1 MNIRTILKPVKKH
14 LPLILS
20 IAGAVGTVATAILS
34 AHGTIKAIAE
44 IDSEEIEKKRT
55 LERDELIKA
64 AWKCYIPTAL
74 TAIATVACILG
85 SGAISRKQQAS
96 LIGAYTLLAGSYKK
110 YREKVREV
118 YGKEADAQI
127 LSAMSHVEHS
137 DQTVES
143 QIHTQSITGD
153 LTLDWGDDEDEVQHL
168 FYDTIGGR
176 YFTAS
181 KSKVYQAEIALNR
194 NLALGGCVSLNDFY
208 EFLGIETVTGGDDIV
223 WCVCDSCYFMEFN
236 HYRTRLTE
244 SPDGEHWDAYI
255 IDYEWIPESYDNY

>member
-1 MNIRTILKPVKKH
+1 MNIRTILRPIKRH

-74 TAIATVACILG
+74 TAIATAACILG
-85 SGAISRKQQAS
+85 SGAVSRKQQAS

-118 YGKEADAQI
+118 YGAEADAKI
-127 LSAMSHVEHS
+127 LSTMQHVEHTKS
-137 DQTVES
+137 DQTMFTPGAIGES
-143 QIHTQSITGD
+143 T
-153 LTLDWGDDEDEVQHL
+153 TLDWGDDDDEVQHL
-168 FYDTIGGR
+168 FYDTVGGR
-176 YFTAS
+176 YFTS
-181 KSKVYQAEIALNR
+181 TKSKVYQAEIALNH
-194 NLALGGCVSLNDFY
+194 NLCLGGWVSLNDFY
-208 EFLGIETVTGGDDIV
+208 EFLGLETVTGGDEIG
-223 WCVCDSCYFMEFN
+223 WCVCDSYYFMEFN

-255 IDYEWIPESYDNY
+255 IDYEWIPESYDSY

>member
-1 MNIRTILKPVKKH
+1 MNAKPFFHSLKRH

-20 IAGAVGTVATAILS
+20 IAGAAGTIATAILS

-44 IDSEEIEKKRT
+44 IDSEEIEKNRA

-64 AWKCYIPTAL
+64 TWKCYIPTAL
-74 TAIATVACILG
+74 TAIATAACILG

-96 LIGAYTLLAGSYKK
+96 LIGAYTLLASSYKK
-110 YREKVREV
+110 YRDKVKEV

-127 LSAMSHVEHS
+127 LSTMSHVEHS
-137 DQTVES
+137 KEDQHILTPNLG
-143 QIHTQSITGD
+143 GD

-181 KSKVYQAEIALNR
+181 KSRVYQAEIALNH

-208 EFLGIETVTGGDDIV
+208 EYLGIETVTGGDEVI
-223 WCVCDSCYFMEFN
+223 WCVCDSYYFMEFN
-236 HYRTRLTE
+236 HYRTHLTE
-244 SPDGEHWDAYI
+244 SPDGEHWDAYV
-255 IDYEWIPESYDNY
+255 IDYEWVPEPYDYY